1 MAVPQ
6 GKITKLDLRIPNDL
20 YAQIESIAIE
30 EGAKIHHISGKPT
43 LSPTV
48 IKLLEEAVEQR
59 NYVPTESE
67 EERVLK
73 AQTLIVS
80 ALEQI
85 TAKLAELD
93 KRPIRQIVLGGT
105 RIGKSTPNTLTGL
118 FENMERGSKRTDGFK
133 RTEGSSVE
141 SNERE

>member
-30 EGAKIHHISGKPT
+30 EGAKTNHISRKPT

-59 NYVPTESE
+59 NYLSTESE

-73 AQTLIVS
+73 AQTLIVK
-80 ALEQI
+80 ALEKI
-85 TAKLAELD
+85 TVKLSILEN
-93 KRPIRQIVLGGT
+93 RPVRQIVSGGT
-105 RIGKSTPNTLTGL
+105 LSGKP
-118 FENMERGSKRTDGFK
+118 
-133 RTEGSSVE
+133 
-141 SNERE
+141 